1 MEEYIPLSESG
12 RNKFDVNIDFT
23 ESSKI
28 WRSNKKQ
35 NKNGTFIYKC
45 NYLGCNRNP
54 CKNGNIY
61 NCMLANMNTNNSEI
75 YCVKH
80 LYKN

>member
-1 MEEYIPLSESG
+1 MEEYNSL
-12 RNKFDVNIDFT
+12 NKLEVNIDFT
-23 ESSKI
+23 EASSI

-35 NKNGTFIYKC
+35 KKHGTFIYKC
-45 NYLGCNRNP
+45 NYSGCNRDP

-61 NCMLANMNTNNSEI
+61 NCMLANMTTNNSEI

-80 LYKN
+80 FYK